1 MTKRIHILDGLVA
14 SKIAAGEV
22 IERPAS
28 VVKELMENSIDAGA
42 TSISVHIKKGGRE
55 LIGIR
60 DNGCGISSE
69 DTPLIILRH
78 ATSKI
83 AEEEDL
89 LRIKT
94 LGFRGEAMASIAAIS
109 RLIITTREH
118 GATGGT
124 RLVVEGGSAPRVI
137 PAGCPEGTSVEVRD
151 LFFNTPVRLKFL
163 RSAQTES
170 ARIMDTFKALALV
183 NPSIRFSLE
192 RDKGRGLIL
201 SATGL
206 KERILQIA
214 GIERGEELAGISS
227 ANIRGYIG
235 SPEHSQRSAS
245 RIYTYLHGRP
255 IKDRTVIKA
264 VIDGYGRLLSGPSY
278 PLALIN
284 LTIPPSDVD
293 VNIHPAKTEV
303 RFKNPGA
310 VYSLVRDAVR
320 KALAE
325 HGSDASPAVSPSEFY
340 SGASVATEGT
350 PSAGEAGRPY
360 HGTPRGMRQYRAMPE
375 GLFPRKEGGEI
386 KNPEF
391 LGLRIIGQAWDEFL
405 IADSGG
411 GLGEDEE
418 DILYLIDQHGAEER
432 GAYERIKTAFH
443 GKGVQR
449 QFLLIP
455 ERIETKAE
463 ESEALTEAAGGL
475 GRLGFEIIPFGPSPK
490 GGETFI
496 VKSIPHIL
504 PAMETGPMILAL
516 ASEIAAEGGSAA
528 VEDIIDK
535 ALMTIAC
542 HSVIRGARRLTRE
555 EGEEVLKNLA
565 RMDFAGY
572 CPHGRPVVKRFRR
585 KEIEGF
591 FKR

>member
-1 MTKRIHILDGLVA
+1 MNMTKRIHILDGLVA

-42 TSISVHIKKGGRE
+42 SSITVHIKKGGRE

-60 DNGCGISSE
+60 DNGCGISP
-69 DTPLIILRH
+69 DDAPLIILRH

-109 RLIITTREH
+109 RLVVTTRED

-124 RLVVEGGSAPRVI
+124 RLRVEGGSAPRVI

-151 LFFNTPVRLKFL
+151 IFFNTPVRLKFL

-170 ARIMDTFKALALV
+170 ARIMDVFKALALV
-183 NPSIRFSLE
+183 NPSIRFNLE

-201 SATGL
+201 PATGL

-214 GIERGEELAGISS
+214 GVESGEELTGIFS
-227 ANIRGYIG
+227 ANITGYIG
-235 SPEHSQRSAS
+235 SPEQSQSTAS

-264 VIDGYGRLLSGPSY
+264 VIDGYGRLLIGPRY

-325 HGSDASPAVSPSEFY
+325 QDSGVSPAEFY
-340 SGASVATEGT
+340 SDGSAAEGRA
-350 PSAGEAGRPY
+350 PSAGEAGRSY
-360 HGTPRGMRQYRAMPE
+360 HGTPVGMRQYRAMPE
-375 GLFPRKEGGEI
+375 GLFPRKDGGEI

-418 DILYLIDQHGAEER
+418 DIFYLIDQHGAEER
-432 GAYERIKTAFH
+432 GAYERIKRAFH
-443 GKGVQR
+443 GGGVQR

-463 ESEALTEAAGGL
+463 ESEALTEAAEGL
-475 GRLGFEIIPFGPSPK
+475 GKLGFEIIPFGPSPK

-504 PAMETGPMILAL
+504 PAMETGPMITAL

-528 VEDIIDK
+528 VDDIIDK

-565 RMDFAGY
+565 HMDFAGY

>member
-1 MTKRIHILDGLVA
+1 MTKRIHVLDSLVA

-28 VVKELMENSIDAGA
+28 VVKELMENAIDAGA

-109 RLIITTREH
+109 RLVVTTREH

-124 RLVVEGGSAPRVI
+124 RLIVEDGGAPRVI
-137 PAGCPEGTSVEVRD
+137 PAGCPEGTSVEVSD

-170 ARIMDTFKALALV
+170 ARIMDVFKALALV
-183 NPSIRFSLE
+183 NPSIRFNLE

-201 SATGL
+201 PATGL

-214 GIERGEELAGISS
+214 GIESGEELTGIFS
-227 ANIRGYIG
+227 ANITGYIG
-235 SPEHSQRSAS
+235 GPEQSQRAAS

-264 VIDGYGRLLSGPSY
+264 VIDGYGRLLIGPRY

-325 HGSDASPAVSPSEFY
+325 HSSGVSPAEFY
-340 SGASVATEGT
+340 SGASAAEGCA
-350 PSAGEAGRPY
+350 PSTGEAVRSY
-360 HGTPRGMRQYRAMPE
+360 HGTPVGMRQYRAMSE
-375 GLFPRKEGGEI
+375 GLFPRKDGGEI

-418 DILYLIDQHGAEER
+418 DIFYLIDQHGAEER
-432 GAYERIKTAFH
+432 GAYERIKRAFH
-443 GKGVQR
+443 GGGVQR

-572 CPHGRPVVKRFRR
+572 CPHGRPVVKRFGR